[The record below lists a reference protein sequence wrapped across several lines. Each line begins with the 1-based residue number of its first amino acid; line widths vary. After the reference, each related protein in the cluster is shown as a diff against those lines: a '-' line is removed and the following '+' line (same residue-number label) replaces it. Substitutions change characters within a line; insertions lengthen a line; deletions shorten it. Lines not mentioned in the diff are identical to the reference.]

1 MLSSIDSS
9 LVYVD
14 RSDVQ
19 ASDELEVEVDEMV
32 AVEDVVE
39 VDDAVLLEA
48 DLGGIVGE
56 SMLKLPRL
64 SGEGLIELRQ
74 ELDGEPE
81 QAFNN
86 DDDDGGE
93 ELVEELVVVVVVVAA
108 SGASEL
114 EDVVVIVADALTL
127 AGRPLEAVRCS

>member
-1 MLSSIDSS
+1 VLSSIDSS

-19 ASDELEVEVDEMV
+19 ASDELVVEVEVDEMV

-39 VDDAVLLEA
+39 VDDVVLLEA
-48 DLGGIVGE
+48 DLGGMVGE

-74 ELDGEPE
+74 EPE

-86 DDDDGGE
+86 DDDEGGE
-93 ELVEELVVVVVVVAA
+93 ELVDELVVVVVVVAA